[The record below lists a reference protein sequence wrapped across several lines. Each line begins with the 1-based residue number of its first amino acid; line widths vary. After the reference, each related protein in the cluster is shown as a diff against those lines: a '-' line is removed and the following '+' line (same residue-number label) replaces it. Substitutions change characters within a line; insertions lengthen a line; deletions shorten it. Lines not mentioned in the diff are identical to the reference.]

1 MGAEKR
7 ILLIYSSYSSFVRA
21 DYEILA
27 KKYTVDRYAYQ
38 PSKKIIPFTGQLLKQ
53 LFFLLFSGWRY
64 DRFFIW
70 FADYHSFLP
79 VLFAR
84 ITRKKSFIVS
94 GGYDATA
101 VPELNYGLFLR
112 NDLRAFMGK
121 KSFENCT
128 AIFPVDESLIEN
140 VNSYGKNS
148 SFKAGIRAFCNIPAS
163 KFSTIPT
170 GYDPQFW
177 KEDADNER
185 MASVVSVATVADAA
199 RWRLKGGELLLK
211 VAEMLPNY
219 QFYFYGV
226 EEKFASSLSQSSLPA
241 NFNIQGFTD
250 YEKLPAIY
258 SQHRVYAQLSL
269 SEGLPNALCEAMLCG
284 CIPVGSRVNGIP
296 KAIGDTGFILDSEDP
311 VQARDLIVRALQQK
325 QDTRAPRMRII
336 SLYNIEEREEKLL
349 NQVGSNAKR

>member
-1 MGAEKR
+1 M
-7 ILLIYSSYSSFVRA
+7 
-21 DYEILA
+21 
-27 KKYTVDRYAYQ
+27 KYLQGNTRSTGNAFT
-38 PSKKIIPFTGQLLKQ
+38 PSKKIMPFTGQFLKQ
-53 LFFLLFSGWRY
+53 FFFLLFSGWRY

-84 ITRKKSFIVS
+84 ITHKKSFIVS

-101 VPELNYGLFLR
+101 VPELNYGLFIR

-121 KSFENCT
+121 KSFKNCT

-140 VNSYGKNS
+140 VNSYGKNG
-148 SFKAGIRAFCNIPAS
+148 SFRAGIRAFCNIPVS
-163 KFSTIPT
+163 KFYTIST

-177 KEDADNER
+177 KDSVHIER
-185 MASVVSVATVADAA
+185 KASVVSVATVADAA

-211 VAEMLPNY
+211 VAEMLPDY

-226 EEKFASSLSQSSLPA
+226 EEKFASLLSESSLPA
-241 NFNIQGFTD
+241 NFNIRGFID
-250 YEKLPAIY
+250 YEKLPDIY

-296 KAIGDTGFILDSEDP
+296 KAIGDAGFILDNEDP
-311 VQARDLIVRALQQK
+311 GQARDLIIRAMHYK
-325 QDTRAPRMRII
+325 QDPQAPRMRII
-336 SLYNIEEREEKLL
+336 DLYNIEEREVKLL
-349 NQVGSNAKR
+349 NQVGS